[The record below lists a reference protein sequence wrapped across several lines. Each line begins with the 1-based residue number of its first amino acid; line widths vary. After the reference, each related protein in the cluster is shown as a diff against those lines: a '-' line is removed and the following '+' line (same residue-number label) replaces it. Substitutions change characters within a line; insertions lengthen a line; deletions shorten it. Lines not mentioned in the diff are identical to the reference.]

1 MAGTTTSDLNG
12 LFKQAYADDIV
23 NLIPEVAIVT
33 RAVAFQG
40 RDKMLGDA
48 YNQPVVV
55 RAEQG
60 FTYAAPG
67 SGAFNMN
74 PAITMQ
80 TRNAVVTGYQILE
93 RAGLDYES
101 VFKAQSVNAFRD
113 AVDLSMENSMESF
126 GKRLELSL
134 IYGQNA
140 TGLMLSATVTAGT
153 STTCT
158 LNSAA
163 GQWAAGIWAGSEG
176 AQLDAFS
183 GSTLLNTAGP
193 VTVVSVN
200 NSTKSVTISAAA
212 ADITAIEAA
221 TAGTVFVRFYGSATN
236 EMVGLDTILTNAT
249 GTLFNISASAYA
261 LWAANQY
268 DASGG
273 TGTPTQ
279 LTFAML
285 QKAVALAVDR
295 GLTEDVDVLVNP
307 ATWVNLLTQQAALR
321 MYDQSFS
328 EAKVVNGS
336 KVIEFFSQN
345 GKLRIHAHIYM
356 KEGISL
362 VLPFDRAVRIGSTD
376 VTFNIPGTDDGK
388 IFQQQAN
395 NAGFEYRVYTQQSVL
410 VETPAKCVKI
420 YNLVN

>member
-1 MAGTTTSDLNG
+1 
-12 LFKQAYADDIV
+12 
-23 NLIPEVAIVT
+23 
-33 RAVAFQG
+33 
-40 RDKMLGDA
+40 
-48 YNQPVVV
+48 
-55 RAEQG
+55 
-60 FTYAAPG
+60 
-67 SGAFNMN
+67 
-74 PAITMQ
+74 
-80 TRNAVVTGYQILE
+80 
-93 RAGLDYES
+93 
-101 VFKAQSVNAFRD
+101 
-113 AVDLSMENSMESF
+113 
-126 GKRLELSL
+126 
-134 IYGQNA
+134 
-140 TGLMLSATVTAGT
+140 
-153 STTCT
+153 
-158 LNSAA
+158 
-163 GQWAAGIWAGSEG
+163 
-176 AQLDAFS
+176 
-183 GSTLLNTAGP
+183 
-193 VTVVSVN
+193 
-200 NSTKSVTISAAA
+200 
-212 ADITAIEAA
+212 
-221 TAGTVFVRFYGSATN
+221 
-236 EMVGLDTILTNAT
+236 
-249 GTLFNISASAYA
+249 
-261 LWAANQY
+261 
-268 DASGG
+268 
-273 TGTPTQ
+273 
-279 LTFAML
+279 ML